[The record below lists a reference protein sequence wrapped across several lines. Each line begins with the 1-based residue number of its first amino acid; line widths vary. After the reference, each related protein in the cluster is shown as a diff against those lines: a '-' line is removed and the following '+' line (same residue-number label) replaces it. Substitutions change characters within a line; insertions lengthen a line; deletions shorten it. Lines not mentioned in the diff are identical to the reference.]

1 MGAREEGGKAPAMAG
16 LGLTLVG
23 LINARYVR
31 ARP

>member
-1 MGAREEGGKAPAMAG
+1 MGAREEGGKAPAMVG

-23 LINARYVR
+23 MINARHLR